1 MVLNVV
7 SDMREVR
14 TEPCSVMNEAG
25 PAPDGVGA
33 DIVGKALRDWRVK
46 PNKANQSGSEEG
58 HSKWRSPCG
67 RGPKHLCSGWG
78 HLDMPHEPGGM
89 KPKAADPTGT
99 PHSWNPTVSTVGGGQ
114 GYLAAGDAG
123 PATGRRQYPK

>member
-14 TEPCSVMNEAG
+14 TEPCSVMNEVG

-46 PNKANQSGSEEG
+46 PNKANQSGSEE
-58 HSKWRSPCG
+58 
-67 RGPKHLCSGWG
+67 
-78 HLDMPHEPGGM
+78 
-89 KPKAADPTGT
+89 
-99 PHSWNPTVSTVGGGQ
+99 VSTAPV
-114 GYLAAGDAG
+114 YWPVSA
-123 PATGRRQYPK
+123 PKIWPLVHKALG